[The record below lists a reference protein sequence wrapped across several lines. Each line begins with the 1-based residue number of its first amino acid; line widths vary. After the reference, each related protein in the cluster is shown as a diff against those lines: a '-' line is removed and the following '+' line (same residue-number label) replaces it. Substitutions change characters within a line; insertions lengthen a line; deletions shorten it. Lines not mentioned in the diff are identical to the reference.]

1 MQEKFKKVIA
11 YHIDCYLGNGHF
23 FLLSMNGEKK
33 LSVFRREAAS
43 VDVLTDLAF
52 SPTNSRIFVT
62 SSGNGKL
69 VIHDINSQNKTEL
82 IAHTAEISSVEWNI
96 ATEILTGS
104 WDGSIRLVRIY
115 LSRHWNAIISSRY
128 FLINFTCSVAKIHY
142 PTSLLFFYKV
152 GY

>member
-1 MQEKFKKVIA
+1 MEGNSNADKQVIV
-11 YHIDCYLGNGHF
+11 YHIDWYLGNGHL

-33 LSVFRREAAS
+33 LSVVSREAAS
-43 VDVLTDLAF
+43 EDVLTDLAF

-82 IAHTAEISSVEWNI
+82 IAHTAEISSVEWNV

-104 WDGSIRLVRIY
+104 WDGSVRLVRMY
-115 LSRHWNAIISSRY
+115 LGIAMQLFPPRY
-128 FLINFTCSVAKIHY
+128 FLIHLTCSVAK
-142 PTSLLFFYKV
+142 
-152 GY
+152 G

>member
-1 MQEKFKKVIA
+1 
-11 YHIDCYLGNGHF
+11 
-23 FLLSMNGEKK
+23 MNGEKK
-33 LSVFRREAAS
+33 LSVVRREAAS
-43 VDVLTDLAF
+43 ADVLTDLAF

-82 IAHTAEISSVEWNI
+82 IAHTAEISSVEWNV

-104 WDGSIRLVRIY
+104 WDGSVRLVRMY
-115 LSRHWNAIISSRY
+115 LGIGMRLFPPDISQFISLVQLLK
-128 FLINFTCSVAKIHY
+128 FIL
-142 PTSLLFFYKV
+142 SLLFFYKV

>member
-1 MQEKFKKVIA
+1 
-11 YHIDCYLGNGHF
+11 L

-33 LSVFRREAAS
+33 LSVVRREAAS
-43 VDVLTDLAF
+43 ADVLTDLAF

-82 IAHTAEISSVEWNI
+82 IAHTAEISSVEWNV

-104 WDGSIRLVRIY
+104 WDGSVRLVRMY
-115 LSRHWNAIISSRY
+115 LGIAMQLFPPDIS
-128 FLINFTCSVAKIHY
+128 
-142 PTSLLFFYKV
+142 
-152 GY
+152 